1 MNAIQIVSYHC
12 PSVRQ
17 LCDTE
22 YGVLSMNYHTKD
34 HEVVENSLTQ
44 ALFELMNRKPFSEI
58 TITELVKYAGV
69 GRATYY
75 RNYTCKEEI
84 IENYIYRL
92 MMDFHEQ
99 HPVSSLQER
108 FTEAHL
114 IMVFRYIQPYI
125 PLLTVLNRSGLG
137 FLFLDLLNRSLLQI
151 HQADIRGE
159 KDRLL
164 LLAFA
169 GAEFNIIFTDLLN
182 NHADQEELAEQISG
196 LFLGQQT
203 GTE

>member
-1 MNAIQIVSYHC
+1 
-12 PSVRQ
+12 
-17 LCDTE
+17 
-22 YGVLSMNYHTKD
+22 MNYHTKD

-182 NHADQEELAEQISG
+182 SHADQEELAEQISG

>member
-1 MNAIQIVSYHC
+1 
-12 PSVRQ
+12 
-17 LCDTE
+17 
-22 YGVLSMNYHTKD
+22 MNYHTKD

-58 TITELVKYAGV
+58 TVTELVNH
-69 GRATYY
+69 Y

-92 MMDFHEQ
+92 MMDFHSQ
-99 HPVSSLQER
+99 HPVASMSER
-108 FTEAHL
+108 FTEERL
-114 IMVFRYIQPYI
+114 VMVFRHIQPYI

-151 HQADIRGE
+151 HQNDIRGE
-159 KDRLL
+159 KDRIL

-196 LFLGQQT
+196 LFLGQQNT
-203 GTE
+203 GME